1 MLKYMSVPDDERN
14 VETCSI
20 VLWRNIILSCV
31 AVNRTLCTVSTDDGE
46 GHTLTETKNYLK
58 CQITTFIKTP
68 WP

>member
-14 VETCSI
+14 VETCNT

-31 AVNRTLCTVSTDDGE
+31 AANRTLCTVSTDGGV

-58 CQITTFIKTP
+58 YQITTFITAA
-68 WP
+68 